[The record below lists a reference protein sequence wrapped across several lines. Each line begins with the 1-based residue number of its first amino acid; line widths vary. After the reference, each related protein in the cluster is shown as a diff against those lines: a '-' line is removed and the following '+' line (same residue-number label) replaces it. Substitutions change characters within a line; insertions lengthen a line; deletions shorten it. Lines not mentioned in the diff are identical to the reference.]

1 MQPGK
6 FLSLNGKMVESRYPV
21 LSADNRS
28 FRYGDG
34 FFETIRWE
42 GNTAFLWEYHVKR
55 FFSTLDGLAF
65 VTPQWWDEAF
75 LRSSIQALVVK
86 NKHERQARIRC
97 TVYRGEGGIY
107 DANTN
112 TPQLIIQSWPLE
124 GGLFDLNSNGL
135 DINIFSNAIKTADG
149 YSAYKTNSALP
160 YIMAAQFAKA
170 NRYNDAILRNQWGR
184 VADTTIANIFIIHDN
199 KIITPPLSE
208 GCVNGVFR
216 KFLLETLDKIGFQ
229 AQEFAVSEDIL
240 KNANQV
246 FLTNAIK
253 GIRWVNS
260 IGSTHYSNQLIGQ
273 LVQEIRKF
281 NQ

>member
-1 MQPGK
+1 MI
-6 FLSLNGKMVESRYPV
+6 ESRYPV

-42 GNTAFLWEYHVKR
+42 GNTAFLWEYHIKR

>member
-6 FLSLNGKMVESRYPV
+6 FLSLNGKMIESSNPV
-21 LSADNRS
+21 LLADNRS

-55 FFSTLDGLAF
+55 FFSTLNELAF
-65 VTPQWWDEAF
+65 VTPTWWDEAF
-75 LRSSIQALVVK
+75 LKSSIQALVVK

-97 TVYRGEGGIY
+97 TVFRGEGGIY

-112 TPQLIIQSWPLE
+112 IPQLIIQSWPLE

-135 DINIFSNAIKTADG
+135 DINIFRNAIKTADS
-149 YSAYKTNSALP
+149 YSALKTNSAMP
-160 YIMAAQFAKA
+160 YIMAAQFAKS
-170 NRYNDAILRNQWGR
+170 NRYNDAILLNQWGR
-184 VADTTIANIFIIHDN
+184 VADTTIANIFIIN
-199 KIITPPLSE
+199 NNNIITPPVSE

-216 KFLLETLDKIGFQ
+216 RFLLKKLDKTGFG
-229 AQEFAVSEDIL
+229 AQELAISEHIL
-240 KNANQV
+240 KNANQI

-253 GIRWVNS
+253 GIKWVKN
-260 IGSTHYSNQLIGQ
+260 IGSLTYSNKFMDE
-273 LVQEIRKF
+273 LVGEIQKI
-281 NQ
+281 